1 MTNVV
6 ALRRTPKIGQ
16 PEHLSAIVVAGA
28 GGAAATTICFGL
40 ATALRLGLGA
50 DVAAIDGIFG
60 GGNLLDRAGVEP
72 IDHTRAI
79 RQLGSRM
86 AVSSAGAVVVG
97 HGDAT
102 DTALVDSLLADR
114 HLARI
119 HDVGTALRS
128 RRLAPLLEAGAALVI
143 VAPARSEP
151 VARMR
156 VGLEGL
162 VGTYGRGVL
171 ARTVV
176 SVSHQMPHRLVDLA
190 PIREHLAPIRE
201 HLAPRVAGFVEVPF
215 DAALARPGAVDHRRL
230 SAISI
235 DAWADVLDALGRI
248 EAGDRD
254 TDRRTGAGELA

>member
-1 MTNVV
+1 MNNVV
-6 ALRRTPKIGQ
+6 ALRRSPKLEQ
-16 PEHLSAIVVAGA
+16 PEDLSAIVVAGS
-28 GGAAATTICFGL
+28 GAAGATTTCFGL

-50 DVAAIDGIFG
+50 DVAAIDGTFG
-60 GGNLLDRAGVEP
+60 GGNLLDRVGVEP
-72 IDHTRAI
+72 IDPARAI

-86 AVSSAGAVVVG
+86 ALSSAGAVVVG

-128 RRLAPLLEAGAALVI
+128 RRLAPLLEAGAAIVI

-151 VARMR
+151 LARMR
-156 VGLEGL
+156 DGLEWL
-162 VGTYGRGVL
+162 IGTYGRGVL

-176 SVSHQMPHRLVDLA
+176 SISHQMPHRLVD
-190 PIREHLAPIRE
+190 LAPIRE

-215 DAALARPGAVDHRRL
+215 DAALARPGTVDHRRL
-230 SAISI
+230 SVASI
-235 DAWADVLDALGRI
+235 DAWTDVLDTLGRI
-248 EAGDRD
+248 EAGRHD
-254 TDRRTGAGELA
+254 TDHQAGAGELA

>member
-1 MTNVV
+1 MNNVV
-6 ALRRTPKIGQ
+6 AFRRSPTIEQ
-16 PEHLSAIVVAGA
+16 PEDLSAIVVAGSGA
-28 GGAAATTICFGL
+28 AAATTTCFGL

-50 DVAAIDGIFG
+50 DVAAIDGTFG

-72 IDHTRAI
+72 IDPARAI

-114 HLARI
+114 HLARL

-128 RRLAPLLEAGAALVI
+128 RRLAPLLEAGAAIVI

-151 VARMR
+151 LARMR
-156 VGLEGL
+156 AGLEWLIGA
-162 VGTYGRGVL
+162 YGRGVL

-176 SVSHQMPHRLVDLA
+176 SVSHQMPQRLVDLA
-190 PIREHLAPIRE
+190 PLREHLAPV
-201 HLAPRVAGFVEVPF
+201 VAGFVEVPF
-215 DAALARPGAVDHRRL
+215 DASLARPGTVDHRRL
-230 SAISI
+230 SAESI
-235 DAWADVLDALGRI
+235 DAWTDVLDALGRI
-248 EAGDRD
+248 EAGHHD
-254 TDRRTGAGELA
+254 TGGQQAGAGEPA